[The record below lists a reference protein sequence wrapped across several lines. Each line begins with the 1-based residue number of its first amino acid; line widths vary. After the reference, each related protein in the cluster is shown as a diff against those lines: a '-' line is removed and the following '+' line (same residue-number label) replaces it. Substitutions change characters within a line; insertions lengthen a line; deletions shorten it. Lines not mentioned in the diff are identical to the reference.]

1 MSNNSF
7 ISYLGST
14 KHMSRVVDSSNM
26 PKKETV
32 SYFSLFIYSCLLSL
46 FACLMTFETVSL
58 YSFDWPGNHYVDQAI
73 LELRDPL
80 AFTS

>member
-1 MSNNSF
+1 VLMSNNSF

-32 SYFSLFIYSCLLSL
+32 SYFSLFI
-46 FACLMTFETVSL
+46 
-58 YSFDWPGNHYVDQAI
+58 
-73 LELRDPL
+73 
-80 AFTS
+80 